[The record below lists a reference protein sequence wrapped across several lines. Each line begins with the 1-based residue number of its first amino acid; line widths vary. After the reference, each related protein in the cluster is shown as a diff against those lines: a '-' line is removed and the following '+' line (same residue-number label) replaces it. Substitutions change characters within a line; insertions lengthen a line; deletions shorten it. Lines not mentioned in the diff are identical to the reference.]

1 MSDAV
6 IVAESAVH
14 GGGLYTARL
23 AQDYHREVFAIPGPI
38 NAPAS
43 EGTNNLIRDNKAT
56 LITSAQDI
64 LNLMQWQPTADIS
77 KARKQ
82 GIERQMFLNLTPDEQ
97 KIIDCLKQS
106 GDMQTNIIAMQTD
119 IPIGTL
125 NALLFSLEMKG
136 AVKQLSGNTYH
147 LL

>member
-1 MSDAV
+1 
-6 IVAESAVH
+6 
-14 GGGLYTARL
+14 
-23 AQDYHREVFAIPGPI
+23 
-38 NAPAS
+38 
-43 EGTNNLIRDNKAT
+43 
-56 LITSAQDI
+56 
-64 LNLMQWQPTADIS
+64 MQWQPTADIS